1 MTISVVTNSVD
12 ETYQLGKKLGSLLKG
27 GELFE
32 LHSDIGGGK
41 TSFMKGL
48 AEGMGCSEPV
58 QSPTFVVSA
67 VYKCTGDKE
76 LHHYDF
82 YRLADPGVMA
92 DQLQESLNSPN
103 VVTAVEWSDV
113 VRGVL
118 TKPMVV
124 ISIHKLE
131 DENTR
136 QFDITL
142 TEDYAYLQKALP
154 EQSDT

>member
-1 MTISVVTNSVD
+1 MTISIVTHSVED
-12 ETYQLGKKLGSLLKG
+12 TFKLGEKLGAQLKG
-27 GELFE
+27 SELFE

-48 AEGMGCSEPV
+48 AAGMGCTETV
-58 QSPTFVVSA
+58 QSPTFIVSA
-67 VYKCTGDKE
+67 VYKCDGGKQ

-82 YRLADPGVMA
+82 YRLADPGIMS
-92 DQLQESLNSPN
+92 DQLQESLHAPN

-131 DENTR
+131 DENDR

-142 TEDYAYLQKALP
+142 TDEYDYLQAALP
-154 EQSDT
+154 KQPAL

>member
-1 MTISVVTNSVD
+1 MTISVVTNSVE
-12 ETYQLGKKLGSLLKG
+12 ETFALGKKLGSLVKG

-41 TSFMKGL
+41 TSLMKGL
-48 AEGMGCSEPV
+48 AEGMGCTETV
-58 QSPTFVVSA
+58 QSPTFVINA
-67 VYKCTGDKE
+67 IYKCAKKLE

-92 DQLQESLNSPN
+92 DQLQESLHNPHA
-103 VVTAVEWSDV
+103 VTAVEWSDV

-131 DENTR
+131 HETGR
-136 QFDITL
+136 QLDITVPDPY
-142 TEDYAYLQKALP
+142 TYLEPALANV
-154 EQSDT
+154 TRL

>member
-1 MTISVVTNSVD
+1 MTFSVVTHSVD
-12 ETYQLGKKLGSLLKG
+12 ETFALGKSLGELLKG

-48 AEGMGCSEPV
+48 AEGMGSTENV

-67 VYKCTGDKE
+67 VYKCKGGKE

-82 YRLADPGVMA
+82 YRLADPGVMGQ
-92 DQLQESLNSPN
+92 QLQESLDDPK

-124 ISIHKLE
+124 ISIHKQE
-131 DENTR
+131 DDNARE
-136 QFDITL
+136 FDITL
-142 TEDYAYLQKALP
+142 PETYDYLQKALP
-154 EQSDT
+154 KQSDV